1 MTRLG
6 DAAAALGKGL
16 VSGAVGTAV
25 MTVAQS
31 VEMKAT
37 GREPSTTPLEAA
49 RKTLGIE
56 PADEAAAQRLN
67 QMVHWAYGTQW
78 GLARAVLGAFGWPAP
93 AAAAGHFALI
103 WGAALVMLPALGLA
117 PPPREWG
124 REGLAKDAGFHLL
137 YAISASVTYAYLER
151 NGR

>member
-6 DAAAALGKGL
+6 DVAAALGKGL

-25 MTVAQS
+25 MTVAQI
-31 VEMKAT
+31 VEMKAS
-37 GREPSTTPLEAA
+37 GREPSTAPLGAA

-56 PADEAAAQRLN
+56 PVDERAARRLN

-78 GLARAVLGAFGWPAP
+78 GMARAVLGAFGLPGP
-93 AAAAGHFALI
+93 AAAASHFALI
-103 WGAALVMLPALGLA
+103 WAAALVMLPALDLA

-124 REGLAKDAGFHLL
+124 RQGLAKDAGFHLL
-137 YAISASVTYAYLER
+137 YAISTSITYAYLER